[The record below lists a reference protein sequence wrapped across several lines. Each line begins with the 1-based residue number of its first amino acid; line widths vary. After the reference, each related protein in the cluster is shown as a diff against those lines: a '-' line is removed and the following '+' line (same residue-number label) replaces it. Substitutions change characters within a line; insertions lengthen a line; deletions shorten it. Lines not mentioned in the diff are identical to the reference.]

1 MTGPKQFVLSVLF
14 WLGTLVVTAQPQDPR
29 DGDPDAVPITG
40 LEILLISGGAYG
52 IAKLRRKGNSKNS
65 EM

>member
-1 MTGPKQFVLSVLF
+1 MTGVKQFVLTVLF
-14 WLGTLVVTAQPQDPR
+14 SLGALVVSAQPQDPQ
-29 DGDPDAVPITG
+29 GDPDAVPITG

-52 IAKLRRKGNSKNS
+52 IAQLRRKKNSKNS

>member
-1 MTGPKQFVLSVLF
+1 MTGVKQFVLTVLF
-14 WLGTLVVTAQPQDPR
+14 SLGALVVSAQPQDPQ
-29 DGDPDAVPITG
+29 GDPDAVPITG

-52 IAKLRRKGNSKNS
+52 IAQLRRKRNSKNS

>member
-1 MTGPKQFVLSVLF
+1 MTGVKQFILTVLF
-14 WLGTLVVTAQPQDPR
+14 SLSTLVVSAQPQDP

-52 IAKLRRKGNSKNS
+52 ISQLRRKGNSKKP